1 MKAAV
6 CYEFGKPLTIENLEL
21 DPPKKGEVKVH
32 LAAAAICHS
41 DLHALKG
48 EGSARVPFV
57 PGHEAAGV
65 VEELGENVTLT
76 KAGDR
81 VVVCLMRSCGRC
93 FYCTLGSPHLC
104 EGDFALN
111 RESRLRN
118 RSGEVIHQ
126 GLRTAAFA
134 EYCIVDQS
142 QVVQVPQNMPLDR
155 ASLLACGVITGLGAV
170 VNTAQVEPGGSV
182 VVIGTGGVGLNAIQ
196 GAVLA
201 GAHPII
207 AMDLL
212 DNKLKA
218 ARAFGAT
225 HTVNAAEQKDAEQ
238 AVKKLTSG
246 RGADYVFVTVGSAAA
261 VDQALALTRKRGSV
275 IIVGMPA
282 PGATASF
289 QINALVRG
297 EQRIMG
303 SFMGSTRLRLSIPR
317 LIDLYQHGR
326 LKLDELITG
335 RYPLERINEAIE
347 AVEKGQALR
356 NVIVF
361 DLGKEKASGRQ

>member
-6 CYEFGKPLTIENLEL
+6 CYEFRKSLTIEELEL

-32 LAAAAICHS
+32 LAATAICHS
-41 DLHALKG
+41 DLHALRG
-48 EGSARVPFV
+48 EGSAHVPFV
-57 PGHEAAGV
+57 AGHEAAGL
-65 VEELGENVTLT
+65 VEEVGESVSLT
-76 KAGDR
+76 KPGDR

-93 FYCTLGSPHLC
+93 FYCTLGFPHLC

-111 RESRLRN
+111 KESRLRN
-118 RSGEVIHQ
+118 KRGEVVNQ
-126 GLRTAAFA
+126 GMRTAAFA

-142 QVVQVPQNMPLDR
+142 QVVRVPENMPLDR

-170 VNTAQVEPGGSV
+170 INTAQVETGSSV
-182 VVIGTGGVGLNAIQ
+182 VVIGTGGVGLNAVQ
-196 GAVLA
+196 GAALA

-207 AMDLL
+207 AIDLL

-225 HTVNAAEQKDAEQ
+225 HTMNAVEREATEK
-238 AVKKLTSG
+238 AVKELTSG

-261 VDQALALTRKRGSV
+261 VAQALSLTRKRGSV

-289 QINALVRG
+289 QVNPFVRG
-297 EQRIMG
+297 EQRIIG
-303 SFMGSTRLRLSIPR
+303 SFMGSTRVGLSVPR

-326 LKLDELITG
+326 LKLDELITA

-361 DLGKEKASGRQ
+361 D

>member
-6 CYEFGKPLTIENLEL
+6 CYQFGKPLTIEELEL

-41 DLHALKG
+41 DLHALSG
-48 EGSARVPFV
+48 EGSAHVPFV
-57 PGHEAAGV
+57 AGHEAAGV
-65 VEELGENVTLT
+65 VEKLGEEVTLT

-93 FYCTLGSPHLC
+93 FYCTMGFPHLC

-118 RSGEVIHQ
+118 RRGEVVHQ

-142 QVVQVPQNMPLDR
+142 QVVRIPEDMPLDR
-155 ASLLACGVITGLGAV
+155 ASLLACGVITGVGAV
-170 VNTAQVEPGGSV
+170 INTAQVEPGSGV
-182 VVIGTGGVGLNAIQ
+182 VVIGTGGVGLNAVQ
-196 GAVLA
+196 GALLA

-212 DNKLKA
+212 DNKLEA
-218 ARAFGAT
+218 ALGFGAT
-225 HTVNAAEQKDAEQ
+225 HVINAGDQKAAQ
-238 AVKKLTSG
+238 GRVKELTAG

-261 VDQALALTRKRGSV
+261 VNQALGLTRKRGSV
-275 IIVGMPA
+275 ILVGMPA

-303 SFMGSTRLRLSIPR
+303 SFMGSTRLSLSIPR
-317 LIDLYQHGR
+317 LIELYQHGR

-356 NVIVF
+356 NIIVF
-361 DLGKEKASGRQ
+361 